1 MQLFVQ
7 GNISFLTPFSF
18 LLFSTNLFASI
29 SLRGCALPTAGKGN
43 FSNVLG
49 LPLTSSP
56 GSPVLFCLVLFLNV
70 QKKYLL
76 AGLPCMIQ
84 SLLLWNPTLFVY
96 GFCKHLF
103 KFSFCRKYSP
113 LPQGVVYA
121 LENTAGESC

>member
-29 SLRGCALPTAGKGN
+29 SLRGCALPTEGKGN

-70 QKKYLL
+70 QKKV
-76 AGLPCMIQ
+76 
-84 SLLLWNPTLFVY
+84 SLGGSSMYDSVSSSLEPDVVCLWVL
-96 GFCKHLF
+96 
-103 KFSFCRKYSP
+103 
-113 LPQGVVYA
+113 
-121 LENTAGESC
+121 